1 MQRNLA
7 ALADT
12 AFDLLVIGGG
22 IYGAAAAW
30 DATQRGLSVALVDK
44 GDFGG
49 ATSFNSAKTL
59 HGGVR
64 ALQTGNIAELRQF
77 VRERR
82 ALSNIAPHLVQPL
95 PFVIP
100 TYNRLARNRWLMRL
114 YFAVNDL
121 IAHDRNDVRDPA
133 LHLPAARLMSREEC
147 LTLSPSIDPT
157 GVTGGIEWHDCQMYN
172 SDRVTLSFLLSAT
185 QGGAVIANYTEVT
198 ALEWHGNQLRCARIR
213 DRTQPV
219 DRDDQ
224 TIEVR
229 ARVVLNCAGPWAG
242 ELLAALAPQAAGSL
256 SMPLAKAM
264 NLVTKRPLVET
275 HAIGGPAEGRLLF
288 IAPWRGHAIVG
299 TSHDSFDGAAG
310 TLTVGREDITRFLD
324 EVHRAF
330 PGAGLQISDVSLV
343 HRGLL
348 PASNRN
354 SSKSLLKTSQV
365 RDHRLD
371 GVAGLVSVLG
381 VRYTT
386 ARDTAQRAVD
396 TVFRVLGKTPPPCR
410 TAVTPLVGG
419 ETSDTR
425 ALLRDA
431 VAVAP
436 PHVTKLTAARLAR
449 SYGTT
454 YRRLLD
460 QLESE
465 PADARQL
472 GTDCDVTPGEV
483 RHAVRAEM
491 AITLEDAVLRRT
503 EIASAG
509 HPGHDALQSAAAV
522 MAEELGW
529 SAARTEQEMANTGAA
544 LRIAD

>member
-1 MQRNLA
+1 VQRHLA

-82 ALSNIAPHLVQPL
+82 ALSNIASHLVQPL
-95 PFVIP
+95 PFIIP

-147 LTLSPSIDPT
+147 LTLGPSIDPT
-157 GVTGGIEWHDCQMYN
+157 GVTGGIEWYDCQMYN

-185 QGGAVIANYTEVT
+185 QGGAVIANYAEVT
-198 ALEWHGNQLRCARIR
+198 ALEWHSGRLSGARIS
-213 DRTQPV
+213 DRTRPV

-224 TIEVR
+224 TIEIR
-229 ARVVLNCAGPWAG
+229 ARVALNCAGPWAV
-242 ELLAALAPQAAGSL
+242 ELLATLAPQAVGSL
-256 SMPLAKAM
+256 SMPLSKAM

-275 HAIGGPAEGRLLF
+275 HAIGGPAAGRLLF

-299 TSHDSFDGAAG
+299 TSHDSFHGSAG
-310 TLTVGREDITRFLD
+310 TLTVKREDVARFLD
-324 EVHRAF
+324 QVHRAF
-330 PGAGLQISDVSLV
+330 PGAGLQISDISLV

-348 PASNRN
+348 PASSGNGSN
-354 SSKSLLKTSQV
+354 TLLKTSQV

-371 GVAGLVSVLG
+371 GVSGLVSVLG

-386 ARDTAQRAVD
+386 ARATAQRAVD

-436 PHVTKLTAARLAR
+436 PHVTKVTAERLVR
-449 SYGTT
+449 SYGTA
-454 YRRLLD
+454 YHQLLD
-460 QLESE
+460 QLKSQ

-472 GTDCDVTPGEV
+472 GTNCDVTPGEV

-491 AITLEDAVLRRT
+491 AMTLEDAVLRRT

-509 HPGHDALQSAAAV
+509 HPGHDALQLAAAV